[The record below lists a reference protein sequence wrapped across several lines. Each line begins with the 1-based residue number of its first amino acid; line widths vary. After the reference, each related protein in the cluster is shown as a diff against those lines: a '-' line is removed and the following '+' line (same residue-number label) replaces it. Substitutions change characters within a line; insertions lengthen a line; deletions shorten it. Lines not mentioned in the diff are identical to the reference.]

1 MFGKS
6 KKNPQAPKTSRRVRV
21 LAAQLDEARDVHRL
35 AANPLLGAVNADR
48 FRVSITRTMWF
59 FLAVGLGFTTTGVHD
74 FLAGH
79 LTAADPMWWG
89 GWLAEPALA
98 GILITL
104 LRWEAAM
111 LVHGLK
117 VDQRPVKWLKRV
129 LLASTLIANVWA
141 ALAPSD
147 GHVSKGNVFFHLV
160 IPTVVFLLAEVMPII
175 QAECTKVREQAAAEV
190 PRDVEGPKPAA
201 APPAPTGT
209 YLPGPPRPASAPD
222 PTPATTSRVK
232 LPPEM
237 TGRITAALDA
247 ARAEGRTPT
256 TADVRAVVKVPE
268 PVAAQVLADYAPRNG
283 HTLTH

>member
-6 KKNPQAPKTSRRVRV
+6 KKDPQAPKTSRRVRV

-111 LVHGLK
+111 LVHGLD
-117 VDQRPVKWLKRV
+117 VDHRPVKWLKRV

-147 GHVSKGNVFFHLV
+147 GRISKGNVFFHLV

-190 PRDVEGPKPAA
+190 PHGTEGPRPAA
-201 APPAPTGT
+201 APTAPTGT
-209 YLPGPPRPASAPD
+209 HQPGPPLPSLAPD
-222 PTPATTSRVK
+222 PAPASRVK

-256 TADVRAVVKVPE
+256 TADIRAVVKIPE
-268 PVAAQVLADYAPRNG
+268 PVAAQVLADHAPRNG